1 MNTKKNKTGKDKKK
15 KKKMNTGS
23 TIQQVVKVCFRK
35 SRL

>member
-1 MNTKKNKTGKDKKK
+1 MNTKKKNQAKIKK